1 MVERRGETCQ
11 FKVKITDQYY
21 TTITSG
27 VSTKVGTLPGGSSIK
42 LQASSAKLFKL
53 QATSF
58 KPHAQRIKLQAARSK
73 VLDHG
78 SLIKFY
84 DARTEGLDADEAIV
98 RMGHVIGNLMG

>member
-1 MVERRGETCQ
+1 MVQYCG
-11 FKVKITDQYY
+11 ITIAGAR
-21 TTITSG
+21 TT
-27 VSTKVGTLPGGSSIK
+27 VGIRPGGGWIETSSSSIK

-84 DARTEGLDADEAIV
+84 DAWTEGLDADEAIV